1 MQSLLLPA
9 MTHLVHTLANGFR
22 VILQPTQSN
31 IGHMALLV
39 NTGSR
44 DELDDEHG
52 MAHFIEHN
60 LFKGTKKRKTYHILS
75 RLDDVGGELNAYTTK
90 EETIIHASFLPEHLN
105 RSTELIADILVNS
118 TFPQKE
124 LRKEK
129 DVIRDEIHSYIDN
142 PSELIFDDFENLI
155 FANHPMGRSV
165 LGTEDSLE
173 AITREMVLAFITR
186 NYSPKEMILSVTGPF
201 KWHKLLHLVQRY
213 FDELP
218 FKATGQSRK
227 HPATYQAKQQVVQKE
242 TLQTHAIIG
251 NRAYSMHHPRFTALF
266 LLNNLLGGPAMNNRL
281 TLNIR
286 EKYGFTYHIESFY
299 SPFSDTGLFGIY
311 LGTHKGTIDRSMS
324 LVMKELKKLR
334 EKPLGIIQLHK
345 AQKQLMGQIALSQEN
360 NLALAI
366 ALGRSLMHYDRIDTI
381 EDVYAKINAVTAD
394 DVIDIANEIFALN
407 QLSTLIFK
415 AR

>member
-1 MQSLLLPA
+1 
-9 MTHLVHTLANGFR
+9 
-22 VILQPTQSN
+22 
-31 IGHMALLV
+31 MALLI

-44 DELDDEHG
+44 DELDEEHG

-60 LFKGTKKRKTYHILS
+60 LFKGTKKRKAYHILS

-90 EETIIHASFLPEHLN
+90 EETIIHASFLPEHLS

-118 TFPQKE
+118 SFPERE
-124 LRKEK
+124 LKKEK

-155 FANHPMGRSV
+155 FADHPMGRTI
-165 LGTEDSLE
+165 LGTEQSLE
-173 AITREMVLAFITR
+173 QISREMVLGFISR
-186 NYSPKEMILSVTGPF
+186 NYSPREMVLSVAGPF
-201 KWHKLLHLVQRY
+201 KWHRLLHLVQRY

-218 FKATGQSRK
+218 FKAGFQTRTQPSGYMSK
-227 HPATYQAKQQVVQKE
+227 NEVIQKE
-242 TLQTHAIIG
+242 TLQTHAVIG
-251 NRAYSMHHPRFTALF
+251 NRAYSLHHEHFTTLF

-286 EKYGFTYHIESFY
+286 EKFGFAYHIESFY
-299 SPFSDTGLFGIY
+299 SPFSDSGLFGIY
-311 LGTHKGTIDRSMS
+311 LGTHKGTIERSIS

-366 ALGRSLMHYDRIDTI
+366 SLGRSLLNYDRIDTI
-381 EDVYAKINAVTAD
+381 EDVYSKINGVTSSSIL
-394 DVIDIANEIFALN
+394 DVSNDIFHANN
-407 QLSTLIFK
+407 LSSLIFK